1 MGRNAFLALVFLIS
15 ISVAT
20 DLRVHAAV
28 EGDKVKS
35 HGEQISPSPS
45 PLPSMKPD
53 SLSDNSGK
61 NPSKPGSIP
70 KNASSHPPVPPVPS
84 NSTNSTTNSTTQ
96 GSNVDPHDMDNH
108 TKESKTPDISSK
120 QKDKGQKDGE
130 CKSSSARCP
139 KGKLVA
145 CLQYRASGSHELFLL
160 VKNEGVDTL
169 TVNIKAPASKINNER
184 LDLAEHQQKNIS
196 VPVNAR
202 DNLKI
207 VFDAGNGECVL
218 QFGKPVSWIDIFHQ
232 LPSYATRM
240 TPIYGAY
247 LLFLA
252 LLIVGG
258 TWACC
263 KFSKR
268 GRRVDGGVPYQELE
282 MGLPQSTS
290 AAVVDTGDGWDEGWD
305 DDWEEK
311 ATARAPEIRHVG
323 NVSANGLTSRAPNR
337 EGWEDDWDD

>member
-61 NPSKPGSIP
+61 NPSKPGS
-70 KNASSHPPVPPVPS
+70 SHPPVPPVPS
-84 NSTNSTTNSTTQ
+84 NSTNSTTQ

-108 TKESKTPDISSK
+108 TK
-120 QKDKGQKDGE
+120 GQEDGE

-169 TVNIKAPASKINNER
+169 TVNIKAPASKINER

>member
-1 MGRNAFLALVFLIS
+1 MSRNAFLALVFLIS

-20 DLRVHAAV
+20 DLRVHAAD
-28 EGDKVKS
+28 EGDKAKS

-45 PLPSMKPD
+45 PLPSLKPD
-53 SLSDNSGK
+53 RSSNNSGK
-61 NPSKPGSIP
+61 NPSKPLSIP
-70 KNASSHPPVPPVPS
+70 KNASSPPPVPPVPS
-84 NSTNSTTNSTTQ
+84 NSTNLTTQ
-96 GSNVDPHDMDNH
+96 GSKVDPHTGTH
-108 TKESKTPDISSK
+108 TKESKTPDIPSK
-120 QKDKGQKDGE
+120 HEDEGQEDGG
-130 CKSSSARCP
+130 CKSSSARCS
-139 KGKLVA
+139 KGELVA
-145 CLQYRASGSHELFLL
+145 CLQDPASGSHELFLL
-160 VKNEGVDTL
+160 VKNEGVDPL
-169 TVNIKAPASKINNER
+169 NVNIKAPASKINNKR
-184 LDLAEHQQKNIS
+184 LDLAKHEQKEIS
-196 VPVNAR
+196 IPVNAG

-207 VFDAGNGECVL
+207 VLDAGNVECVL
-218 QFGKPVSWIDIFHQ
+218 QFGKPVSQLDILHR

-258 TWACC
+258 AWACC

-311 ATARAPEIRHVG
+311 PTARTPEIRHVG

-337 EGWEDDWDD
+337 EGWDDDWDD